1 MGDRWPALRASD
13 LVRIIERHCGPPT
26 RQRGSHR
33 RYKGKDA
40 EFTFAY
46 HDNVEVSGN
55 IVRRVLVSDVGMSA
69 QDARREV
76 S

>member
-1 MGDRWPALRASD
+1 MGDSWPSVRAAD
-13 LVRIIERHCGPPT
+13 LVRIIERHCGPPI

-33 RYKGKDA
+33 RYKGNDA

-46 HDNVEVSGN
+46 HDSVEITGN
-55 IVRRVLVSDVGMSA
+55 IVRRVLVSNVGLSA
-69 QDARREV
+69 REARGEV